1 MSRKN
6 KQTKEIGKNKKNK
19 TREKSKEK
27 REYQC
32 SVRCTYFPNMECL
45 SWEYDKEK
53 PYIKR
58 RTDGKEWTCGFDGH
72 IIKDWFDNEC
82 PLKNIK

>member
-6 KQTKEIGKNKKNK
+6 KQSKKINKNKENK
-19 TREKSKEK
+19 SEVKK
-27 REYQC
+27 EYQC
-32 SVRCTYFPNMECL
+32 NVRCTYFPNMECL

-58 RTDGKEWTCGFDGH
+58 RTDGKEWICGFDGH